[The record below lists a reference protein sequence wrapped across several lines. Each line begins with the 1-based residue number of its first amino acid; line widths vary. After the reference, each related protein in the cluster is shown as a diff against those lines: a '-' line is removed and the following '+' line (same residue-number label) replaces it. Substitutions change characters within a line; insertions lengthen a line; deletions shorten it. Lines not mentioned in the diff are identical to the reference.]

1 MGVHLPALSLESFLE
16 TLAPERDLVPPARPM
31 PAPARPRPRSADS
44 RAPGPPGQAGQAG
57 QARQAGQAGQGP
69 RPIAAGQAGEAN
81 APRLARAPG
90 SAPAARRPAVAAALD
105 EDDDD
110 DADPFGPVALVERH
124 RLVAVNAAAQALGL
138 QVGQRRATAL
148 AIAPHTRLGEPDP
161 RRDAAGLQ
169 AVVHALMAFT
179 PAVSIAEGHV
189 VLAEVQASLRY
200 FGGLPRL
207 LERLRAAL
215 AALGHAVRV
224 ACAPTAQAAHWL
236 STWRDDTAA
245 DGPPPCTRAEWRAC
259 IGRLPVGLMAAAGPH
274 LPMLDKLALRTV
286 ADLWRQPRAGL
297 VRRFGEP
304 LLADIDRATGELAD
318 PRVALEPAPVFDS
331 RLELFM
337 RADDT
342 AALLGPAAVLLQR
355 LTAWARARHGRISG
369 FELRLHHE
377 THRRMR
383 EDPATATTVIA
394 IGLGEPVTDAAHL
407 HALVR
412 ERLQRQP
419 LAASVIELT
428 LHCDAI
434 APGAPPNAELFPTV
448 ASADE
453 GWQRLLERFEARLG
467 AHNLQRLRPV
477 ADHCPERATAVAIG
491 SAPPP
496 RPAGRVVGEP
506 MALVPPDPR
515 GPDLREEPHDWPRQ
529 RRPVWLVDPPRPL
542 REQAGTPLL
551 DGRPLWLVA
560 GPERIEA
567 DWWEDLVARDYFI
580 AQADDGALLWVYRF
594 RFAPPDGESGW
605 YLQGRFG

>member
-1 MGVHLPALSLESFLE
+1 MLWVGVHLPALSLESFLE
-16 TLAPERDLVPPARPM
+16 TLAPERDRTPPTLPVEH
-31 PAPARPRPRSADS
+31 D
-44 RAPGPPGQAGQAG
+44 G
-57 QARQAGQAGQGP
+57 
-69 RPIAAGQAGEAN
+69 
-81 APRLARAPG
+81 
-90 SAPAARRPAVAAALD
+90 
-105 EDDDD
+105 DDDP
-110 DADPFGPVALVERH
+110 AGPVALVAQH
-124 RLVAVNAAAQALGL
+124 RLVAVNAAAQACGL
-138 QVGQRRATAL
+138 RVGQRRATAL
-148 AIAPHTRLGEPDP
+148 AIAPHVRLGEPDP
-161 RRDAAGLQ
+161 RRDAAGLE

-179 PAVSIAEGHV
+179 PAVSLAEGQV

-215 AALGHAVRV
+215 APLGHVVRV

-236 STWRDDTAA
+236 ATWRDDTAA

-259 IGRLPVGLMAAAGPH
+259 IGRLPVRLMAAAAPH
-274 LPMLDKLALRTV
+274 LALLDKLALRTV

-297 VRRFGEP
+297 VRRFGER
-304 LLADIDRATGELAD
+304 LLADIDRATGDLAD
-318 PRVALEPAPVFDS
+318 PRVALQPARVFDS

-337 RADDT
+337 RADDA

-355 LTAWARARHGRISG
+355 LSAWAQAHHGRIGG

-383 EDPATATTVIA
+383 EDPSAATTVIA
-394 IGLGEPVTDAAHL
+394 IGLGEPVTDTAHL
-407 HALVR
+407 QALVR

-428 LHCDAI
+428 LHCDALV
-434 APGAPPNAELFPTV
+434 PGAPPNAELFPSA

-496 RPAGRVVGEP
+496 RRAGQGEGEP
-506 MALVPPDPR
+506 MALVPADPR

-529 RRPVWLVDPPRPL
+529 RRPVWLLDPPRPL

-560 GPERIEA
+560 GPERIET